1 MRKVMKGEWSWRG
14 IFVWIEGFLGG
25 SRKGHVRQ
33 EVTKSTERVHKNKER
48 EEEPQEFHV
57 GLFCHVFLALG
68 SAEWIQL
75 VLARNRV
82 NLSLPFLRSIILAP
96 LPGYRTGAARAAV

>member
-1 MRKVMKGEWSWRG
+1 
-14 IFVWIEGFLGG
+14 
-25 SRKGHVRQ
+25 VRQ
-33 EVTKSTERVHKNKER
+33 QVTKSTQRVHKSKEC
-48 EEEPQEFHV
+48 EQEPQEFHV

-82 NLSLPFLRSIILAP
+82 NFSLPFLRSIILTP
-96 LPGYRTGAARAAV
+96 LTRCRTCGGRAAI

>member
-1 MRKVMKGEWSWRG
+1 MR
-14 IFVWIEGFLGG
+14 
-25 SRKGHVRQ
+25 Q
-33 EVTKSTERVHKNKER
+33 QVTKSTQRVHKSKER
-48 EEEPQEFHV
+48 EQEPQEFHV

-82 NLSLPFLRSIILAP
+82 NFSLPFLRSIILAP
-96 LPGYRTGAARAAV
+96 LPGYRTRGGRAAVF

>member
-1 MRKVMKGEWSWRG
+1 
-14 IFVWIEGFLGG
+14 
-25 SRKGHVRQ
+25 VRQ
-33 EVTKSTERVHKNKER
+33 QVTKSTQRVHKSEER
-48 EEEPQEFHV
+48 EQEPQEFRQESHV

-82 NLSLPFLRSIILAP
+82 NLSLPFLRSIILTP
-96 LPGYRTGAARAAV
+96 LTRCRTCGGRAAI